1 MIRGSIKE
9 GSPSVSIKIGGVF
22 SDQPQEFEAIVDTG
36 FTGFVSMPF
45 IKAFP
50 LGLPLY
56 GSTSVVLADGKS
68 QARLIAEAQ
77 VVVGSDSQIG
87 LVILEPSSNEIL
99 VGMDFLRHFKPALI
113 LASYGLALIQESE
126 FDKIVAEP

>member
-1 MIRGSIKE
+1 MHPKDALLQGIPTGIA
-9 GSPSVSIKIGGVF
+9 
-22 SDQPQEFEAIVDTG
+22 AIW
-36 FTGFVSMPF
+36 FNLRRACRRQKQS
-45 IKAFP
+45 
-50 LGLPLY
+50 
-56 GSTSVVLADGKS
+56 S
-68 QARLIAEAQ
+68 LIAEAQ

-99 VGMDFLRHFKPALI
+99 VGMDFLRHFKLALI